1 MDESDCRI
9 SFNSLKKSMTLLSA
23 MIKALRSP
31 LGPHPES
38 DLAINLYHNPSP
50 IANMDESDRR
60 ISINLLNKSTISL
73 SVVIE
78 ALSSPL
84 GPCPE
89 IDLATDLYSG
99 STLIVIKDESD
110 HQISFRRLQE
120 IYNITTRCDQGI
132 GLSSRDSSKNRFRY
146 RSILWVYPSSP
157 L

>member
-38 DLAINLYHNPSP
+38 DLPTNLYHNPSP

-73 SVVIE
+73 SVAIE

-84 GPCPE
+84 EPCPE

-110 HQISFRRLQE
+110 HQISFR
-120 IYNITTRCDQGI
+120 
-132 GLSSRDSSKNRFRY
+132 
-146 RSILWVYPSSP
+146 
-157 L
+157 